1 MKEHPMNDT
10 EEAARRLLAV
20 AAEDVPPGIDLLHGV
35 RARSRA
41 RAVRI
46 RSLVAVGAAGIV
58 AAAAATTLSAVQ
70 APSAFAQV
78 SRAAAL
84 TAATS
89 YQVSETEKIVQ
100 TGGLY
105 SQPWATASG
114 EFDPALGVGEG
125 TDNLGVQLRFVGGY
139 AYEFVTDALRAA
151 SNRKIGGPIPA
162 WASWERLPSPL
173 QPGANVTTAELAALA
188 RRPAFLGL
196 VDPQDMLALL
206 ESATQVSEA
215 GPASGSGWTGSAYT
229 FSVTFSGPSAPAVSI
244 SGTVD
249 VDEQGRVRQLDV
261 LDSLGQ
267 TERNV
272 EITFGDF
279 GLPVSVSA
287 PPASETFIPP
297 TS

>member
-10 EEAARRLLAV
+10 EEAARRLFAV
-20 AAEDVPPGIDLLHGV
+20 AAEDVPPGIDLLSGV
-35 RARSRA
+35 RARSR
-41 RAVRI
+41 RRVVRI
-46 RSLVAVGAAGIV
+46 RSLVAAGAVGIV
-58 AAAAATTLSAVQ
+58 AAAAAVTLSAVQ

-89 YQVSETEKIVQ
+89 YQVSETEQIVQ
-100 TGGLY
+100 AGQLY
-105 SQPWATASG
+105 SQPWVTASG

-125 TDNLGVQLRFVGGY
+125 TDNLGAQIRFVG
-139 AYEFVTDALRAA
+139 AYEYVFVTDALRAA
-151 SNRKIGGPIPA
+151 SGKKSGMPIPA
-162 WASWERLPSPL
+162 WASWERVPSLLP
-173 QPGANVTTAELAALA
+173 PGATATKAQLAVLA
-188 RRPAFLGL
+188 QHPVFLGL

-229 FSVTFSGPSAPAVSI
+229 FSVAFSAPPGTAVSV

-249 VDEQGRVRQLDV
+249 VDQQGRVRQLDI
-261 LDSLGQ
+261 LDSVGQ

-272 EITFGDF
+272 EITFGGF
-279 GLPVSVSA
+279 GLPVSVAA

-297 TS
+297 AP

>member
-1 MKEHPMNDT
+1 MKEHPLNET
-10 EEAARRLLAV
+10 EEAARRLFAV
-20 AAEDVPPGIDLLHGV
+20 AAEDVPPGIDLLNGV
-35 RARSRA
+35 RARSR
-41 RAVRI
+41 RRVVRI
-46 RSLVAVGAAGIV
+46 RSLVAAGAAGIV
-58 AAAAATTLSAVQ
+58 AAAAAITLSAVQ

-89 YQVSETEKIVQ
+89 YQVSETEKILA
-100 TGGLY
+100 TGGKY
-105 SQPWATASG
+105 SQPWSTASG

-125 TDNLGVQLRFVGGY
+125 TDNLGAQVRFVGAY
-139 AYEFVTDALRAA
+139 AYEFVTPALRTA
-151 SNRKIGGPIPA
+151 SNLKIVVPIPA
-162 WASWERLPSPL
+162 WASWERLTSPL
-173 QPGANVTTAELAALA
+173 QPGAGVTKAELGGLV
-188 RRPAFLGL
+188 RRPVFLGL
-196 VDPQDMLALL
+196 IDPQELLAVL

-229 FSVTFSGPSAPAVSI
+229 FSVTFGPPFAAVSI

-249 VDEQGRVRQLDV
+249 VDQQGRVRQLDV
-261 LDSLGQ
+261 LDSAGQ

-279 GLPVSVSA
+279 GLPVSVSP

-297 TS
+297 TP